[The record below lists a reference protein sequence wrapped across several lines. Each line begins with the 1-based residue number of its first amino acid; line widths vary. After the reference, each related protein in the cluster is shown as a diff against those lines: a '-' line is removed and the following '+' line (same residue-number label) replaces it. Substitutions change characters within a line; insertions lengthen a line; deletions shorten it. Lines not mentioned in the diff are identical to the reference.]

1 VSFSFLALSVE
12 PLPRFANGHTLLIKT
27 WSWRLYSAAWG
38 GFDGFYADS
47 WLREARDRVGTY
59 QEQPAGGNYWNTTDF
74 ERISQAVEK
83 AIKAALVECHGSIP
97 QQYDHNKLVSLCQ
110 TTGVWDVLPPALKS
124 LVEEVESYR
133 AANASD
139 AHGSGTSSPQQLQK
153 YFVIARRLID
163 YMEYHVIGNDSVLRR
178 LKVA

>member
-1 VSFSFLALSVE
+1 M
-12 PLPRFANGHTLLIKT
+12 
-27 WSWRLYSAAWG
+27 
-38 GFDGFYADS
+38 GFYADS

-59 QEQPAGGNYWNTTDF
+59 PEQPTGGHHWNTTDF
-74 ERISQAVEK
+74 DKISEAIEK

-97 QQYDHNKLVSLCQ
+97 RQYDHNKLVSLCQ
-110 TTGVWDVLPPALKS
+110 TTGVWDILPPALKS
-124 LVEEVESYR
+124 LVVEVESCR
-133 AANASD
+133 AANASS
-139 AHGSGTSSPQQLQK
+139 ASGATTSSPEQLQR

>member
-1 VSFSFLALSVE
+1 M
-12 PLPRFANGHTLLIKT
+12 
-27 WSWRLYSAAWG
+27 
-38 GFDGFYADS
+38 GFYADS
-47 WLREARDRVGTY
+47 WLREARDRVGAY
-59 QEQPAGGNYWNTTDF
+59 PEPPAGGNYWSTVDF
-74 ERISQAVEK
+74 EKISEAVEK

-97 QQYDHNKLVSLCQ
+97 RQHDHNKLVSLCQ

-133 AANASD
+133 VANVSD
-139 AHGSGTSSPQQLQK
+139 VRGSATSSPEQLQR

-163 YMEYHVIGNDSVLRR
+163 YMEFHVIGNDSVLRR

>member
-1 VSFSFLALSVE
+1 M
-12 PLPRFANGHTLLIKT
+12 
-27 WSWRLYSAAWG
+27 
-38 GFDGFYADS
+38 GFYADS
-47 WLREARDRVGTY
+47 WLREARDRVGAYPERPT
-59 QEQPAGGNYWNTTDF
+59 GGNYWNTTDF
-74 ERISQAVEK
+74 EKISEAVEK

-97 QQYDHNKLVSLCQ
+97 QQHDHNKLVSLCQ

-139 AHGSGTSSPQQLQK
+139 AHGSGTSSPEQLQK

>member
-1 VSFSFLALSVE
+1 M
-12 PLPRFANGHTLLIKT
+12 
-27 WSWRLYSAAWG
+27 
-38 GFDGFYADS
+38 GFYADS
-47 WLREARDRVGTY
+47 WLREARAKVGAYTDK
-59 QEQPAGGNYWNTTDF
+59 PAGGNHWSTTDF
-74 ERISQAVEK
+74 EKISEAVEK

-110 TTGVWDVLPPALKS
+110 STGVWDVLPPALKS

-133 AANASD
+133 AAHALEAPGSEASP
-139 AHGSGTSSPQQLQK
+139 PQQLQK
-153 YFVIARRLID
+153 YFFIARRLID